1 MMGIGISAIS
11 YCVPEGRLTN
21 AELGLRFGADIIEKI
36 TGSSG
41 IYERRV
47 ASEGE
52 CASDLAERAARALFE
67 RGIDPAEI
75 DLVIFA
81 TQTPDYLLP
90 TTACLL
96 QQRLGIPKS
105 AAAFDINL
113 GCSQFVYSLAVA
125 QSLIK
130 AGHRSKALVMT
141 GDTVSKILH
150 PHDRAV
156 VPLFGDAGTATIV
169 EELGGDA
176 GFQAFDFGTDGAGG
190 RSLIW
195 PTSGLRKRPSPET
208 AEERTDKYGATRT
221 ENDMYMD
228 GSAVFVFTLKAVP
241 TTVNRVLDEAGL
253 TSDDIDMFIFHQA
266 SRLIVESAAKHFK
279 LPPERYHMHF
289 GHLGNSGGSTVAIC
303 FADALKKERVKPGSR
318 VLLAAFGVGL
328 SWASTVHVCGSA
340 PLVVASVGE

>member
-1 MMGIGISAIS
+1 MGIGISAVS

-21 AELGLRFGADIIEKI
+21 DELSLRFGAEIIERI
-36 TGSSG
+36 SGSSG

-52 CASDLAERAARALFE
+52 CASDLAERAARALFA
-67 RGIDPAEI
+67 RGIEASEI

-96 QQRLGIPKS
+96 QQRLGISKS

-113 GCSQFVYSLAVA
+113 GCSQYVYSLAVA
-125 QSLIK
+125 HSMIK
-130 AGHRSKALVMT
+130 AGHCTKALVMT
-141 GDTVSKILH
+141 GDTVTKILH
-150 PHDRAV
+150 PQDRAV

-169 EELGGDA
+169 EELGGEA

-190 RSLIW
+190 KSLIW
-195 PTSGLRKRPSPET
+195 PTSGLRKRPSSESR
-208 AEERTDKYGATRT
+208 EERTDKYGATRT
-221 ENDMYMD
+221 DNDMYMD

-241 TTVNRVLDEAGL
+241 TTVNRVLNKAGL
-253 TSDDIDMFIFHQA
+253 ISDEVDMFIFHQA

-303 FADALKKERVKPGSR
+303 LTDALKNERVTPGSR
-318 VLLAAFGVGL
+318 ILLAAFGVGL
-328 SWASTVHVCGSA
+328 SWASAIHVCGET
-340 PLVVASVGE
+340 PIVVASVGE